1 MQQSTANWISF
12 PKWITTRSSN
22 ASSSAVNLTPLPK
35 QPLISIV
42 TPSYNQA
49 KYIEQTIRSVLEQD
63 YPRVEYLVVD
73 GKSTDDSV
81 EIIKNYASRGGVT
94 PPLPSNNRQHTLTG
108 TRAVGLQSRGI
119 DWWVSEKDSGQG
131 EAINKGLARAKG
143 EIIAW
148 LNSDDYYLLDTLT
161 SVARVFEENP
171 DVVMVYGDMLA
182 VDANG
187 QTINTLKYKQL
198 SLQDL
203 LCFQIIGQPSVFF
216 RREVFEK
223 IGGLDTTFHF
233 LLDHHLWIRIAQH
246 GKILH
251 VPQIWSAARYHAEAK
266 NRAKAAEFG
275 QEAFRILAWA
285 KSQAGLVEAVSGV
298 ERRAR
303 ASANRV
309 DARYL
314 LDGGRPA
321 SALAAWMRALF
332 IHPPTALARLNI
344 FASAILNILGL
355 NKLRLMYLESR
366 SKQFK
371 DDN

>member
-1 MQQSTANWISF
+1 
-12 PKWITTRSSN
+12 
-22 ASSSAVNLTPLPK
+22 
-35 QPLISIV
+35 V

-49 KYIEQTIRSVLEQD
+49 KYIEQTMRSVLGQD

-73 GKSTDDSV
+73 GVSTDNSV
-81 EIIKNYASRGGVT
+81 EIIKKYADK
-94 PPLPSNNRQHTLTG
+94 L
-108 TRAVGLQSRGI
+108 A
-119 DWWVSEKDSGQG
+119 WWVSEKDSGQG
-131 EAINKGLARAKG
+131 EAINKGLMRTKG

-148 LNSDDYYLLDTLT
+148 LNSDDYYLPGTLAA
-161 SVARVFEENP
+161 VVKVFEGNP

-182 VDANG
+182 VDENG
-187 QTINTLKYKQL
+187 RTINTLKYKPL

-216 RREVFEK
+216 RREAYEK
-223 IGGLDTTFHF
+223 THGLDNTFHF
-233 LLDHHLWIRIAQH
+233 LLDHHLWIRIAQQ

-251 VPQIWSAARYHAEAK
+251 VPQTWSAARYHAEAK

-285 KSQAGLVEAVSGV
+285 KDQAGLAEAVSGV
-298 ERRAR
+298 ERRAH
-303 ASANRV
+303 ASAHRV

-321 SALAAWMRALF
+321 SALGAWLRALF

-344 FASAILNILGL
+344 FVSALLNIFGL
-355 NKLRLMYLESR
+355 NRLRAMYLNSR
-366 SKQFK
+366 SKQYK
-371 DDN
+371 DNN